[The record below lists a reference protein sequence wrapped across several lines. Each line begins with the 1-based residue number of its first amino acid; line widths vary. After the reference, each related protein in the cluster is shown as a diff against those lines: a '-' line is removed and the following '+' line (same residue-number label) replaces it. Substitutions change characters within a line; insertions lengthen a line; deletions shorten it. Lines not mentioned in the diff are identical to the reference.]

1 MALIAFLWILATKV
15 ISHNKEGKV
24 PLYVY
29 YLYKGLSNNNV
40 NMQEQLLK
48 RSQDEGKKIEEIIK
62 ELDDESYC
70 NVFAS
75 GLNVLGSYD
84 CTNGNSFIKDLNG
97 SVDGNKE
104 INCTREYKINIDI
117 FANVVETMN
126 PEKDLS
132 LPKCEENKNS
142 FCLYKPEINIQ
153 ELFFDNTK
161 DYQAYECDNI
171 ITANKD
177 NENDEN
183 KDVSNENKTLYFKKP
198 IKLTNNINLGILSL
212 DETIFIYNFKV
223 NITQPYFRPFL
234 GYYNRFED
242 CEKVNPEKP
251 YICET
256 NFRNFLPNGGAIASA
271 DGLSYHYLYFFNTDT
286 NKYVTWNNLP
296 EFRGLAY
303 IEVGNG
309 NGMLGSAKA
318 MANRHVFYLEYDG
331 QNALRDAE
339 NCKTLNC
346 DTPYY
351 KRNFSYLINDRYYE
365 KYLLEIDNYGYSVW
379 MTRLIIPFSQAIFPL
394 YNHTSNILSLCN
406 RFANLCDGSHN
417 GYPYEFN
424 DYKSNSN
431 KGTYQ
436 EGSIEKTQ
444 TAERLIYAAIDT
456 TFEKG
461 EMDKNIFIFEHFEDK
476 IIPVGYLANNENTP
490 LKFDVITRDPV
501 TFKIKKVNDKPLT
514 YCEAMEYTGE
524 KFSKYCE
531 CKDKNEKVITQ
542 YEEIKDSSCENTF
555 GCMIR
560 PVKPSIS
567 KKY

>member
-1 MALIAFLWILATKV
+1 MWILATKV

-48 RSQDEGKKIEEIIK
+48 RSQNEGKKIEEIIK

-75 GLNVLGSYD
+75 GLNVIGSYD

-97 SVDGNKE
+97 SVGGNKE
-104 INCTREYKINIDI
+104 INCTREYKLNIDI

-142 FCLYKPEINIQ
+142 FCLYKPEINIK

-161 DYQAYECDNI
+161 NYQAYECDNI
-171 ITANKD
+171 ITANED

-198 IKLTNNINLGILSL
+198 IKLTNNINLGILYL

-296 EFRGLAY
+296 EARGLAY

-309 NGMLGSAKA
+309 NAMLGSAKA

-351 KRNFSYLINDRYYE
+351 KRKITNNGINIDFIE
-365 KYLLEIDNYGYSVW
+365 KYLFEFEEFGHNVWYVRDTSFPQNSVYFPVYSLSKNFDKLCTMFDNNSACNVVNVFDMNKYKIDNQ
-379 MTRLIIPFSQAIFPL
+379 TF
-394 YNHTSNILSLCN
+394 
-406 RFANLCDGSHN
+406 D
-417 GYPYEFN
+417 
-424 DYKSNSN
+424 
-431 KGTYQ
+431 

-444 TAERLIYAAIDT
+444 TAGRLIYAAIDT

-501 TFKIKKVNDKPLT
+501 TFKIKKVNNKPLT

-524 KFSKYCE
+524 KFSKYCN

-542 YEEIKDSSCENTF
+542 YEEIKDSSCKNAF
-555 GCMIR
+555 GCIIKL
-560 PVKPSIS
+560 VKPSLS

>member
-1 MALIAFLWILATKV
+1 MALIAFLWILAIKV

-48 RSQDEGKKIEEIIK
+48 RSQNEGKKIEEIIK

-75 GLNVLGSYD
+75 GLNVIGSYD
-84 CTNGNSFIKDLNG
+84 CTNGNSFIKDLSSG
-97 SVDGNKE
+97 VGENKE
-104 INCTREYKINIDI
+104 INCSREYKMVIDMDL
-117 FANVVETMN
+117 NVIESIIPENN
-126 PEKDLS
+126 PSLS
-132 LPKCEENKNS
+132 KCEEFKS
-142 FCLYKPEINIQ
+142 SICRYKPEIKVNTLLI
-153 ELFFDNTK
+153 DNTK

-171 ITANKD
+171 VLEKNNIT
-177 NENDEN
+177 E
-183 KDVSNENKTLYFKKP
+183 SNSGYVLPKFNNPFKSP
-198 IKLTNNINLGILSL
+198 IKLINNIELGILSL
-212 DETIFIYNFKV
+212 DEVSTKYNFKV
-223 NITQPYFRPFL
+223 KIDKMGISAYCGIFYFENIEKTNPESEFNYGFKKIEFSNPGYDALILYKNYDDYVNFITGFGLISNANNGVNVYLGDSNSPYYARAIYSFL
-234 GYYNRFED
+234 G
-242 CEKVNPEKP
+242 
-251 YICET
+251 
-256 NFRNFLPNGGAIASA
+256 A
-271 DGLSYHYLYFFNTDT
+271 TDININII
-286 NKYVTWNNLP
+286 NKY
-296 EFRGLAY
+296 
-303 IEVGNG
+303 
-309 NGMLGSAKA
+309 
-318 MANRHVFYLEYDG
+318 G
-331 QNALRDAE
+331 QNALNDAK
-339 NCKTLNC
+339 NCKTLDC

-351 KRNFSYLINDRYYE
+351 KRNFSYLIDNNYYE

-406 RFANLCDGSHN
+406 RFANLCNGSHN

-431 KGTYQ
+431 KGTYN